1 MPSVGVIKGEQFRL
15 YLGGSVVAYATECS
29 IDLTAAEVE
38 IVHKD
43 NAGAS
48 WRNVQ
53 LGQKSGTVNV
63 SALFS
68 EDGAA
73 NTHDVLFNALANG
86 TSLTAMCST
95 EVAGDNRYNMTLV
108 CTSFSVNATVNENA
122 SFSATFAIDGEPTIE
137 VVT

>member
-95 EVAGDNRYNMTLV
+95 EVAGDYRYNMTLV

-122 SFSATFAIDGEPTIE
+122 SFSATFAINGEPTIE

>member
-15 YLGGSVVAYATECS
+15 YLGGAVVAYATECS

-95 EVAGDNRYNMTLV
+95 EVAGDYRYNMTLV